1 MLKKPPQEHI
11 VFSDYDP
18 DWVNQAKEELDKV
31 EEALG
36 DIVKSKEH
44 IGATSVPGLASR
56 NVLDIMIGVDELL
69 PPQDYSKS
77 LAKLGYIYSAYGSEP
92 YRLMFA
98 KLAGRAAH
106 IHIVKI
112 DTEEYVKILLLRDTL
127 SENDEIR
134 KEYEDLKRHLADR
147 YRNDRKAYA
156 KGKRE
161 FIDRIT
167 SDDPDPEEE
176 EY

>member
-1 MLKKPPQEHI
+1 VLKKPPQEHI

-56 NVLDIMIGVDELL
+56 PVLDVMIGVEELL
-69 PPQDYSKS
+69 PPQDYSKA
-77 LAKLGYIYSAYGSEP
+77 LAKLGFIYSAYGSEP
-92 YRLMFA
+92 YRQMFA
-98 KLAGRAAH
+98 KLSGRSAH
-106 IHIVKI
+106 IHLVKVG
-112 DTEEYVKILLLRDTL
+112 TEEYDKILLLRDTL
-127 SENDEIR
+127 RQDDELR

-147 YRNDRKAYA
+147 YRNDRKAYS

-161 FIDRIT
+161 FITRIT
-167 SDDPDPEEE
+167 TEEIEPEDE